1 MSLEHSQEL
10 NKKGKSGIFELA
22 KDGTV
27 FLDEIADLPL
37 NMQAKLLRVLQE
49 KEVRRVGG
57 EKTIK
62 INPRIISATNKDLE
76 KMVKEEKFREDLY
89 YRLNVVEIKIPPLRE
104 RKEDIGILLH
114 YFLDEMCRENG
125 KPRMSLSK
133 EAYKILENYRWKGN
147 IRELKN
153 TVENMVVL
161 SDSSIIEKDAIPS
174 YIVESAKNSTD
185 DEDYPLD
192 LTSAIE
198 KLEIKN
204 ITKALEMSKG
214 NKAKAA
220 KILNIPRTTLYYKL
234 DLYGIK

>member
-1 MSLEHSQEL
+1 
-10 NKKGKSGIFELA
+10 
-22 KDGTV
+22 
-27 FLDEIADLPL
+27 
-37 NMQAKLLRVLQE
+37 
-49 KEVRRVGG
+49 
-57 EKTIK
+57 
-62 INPRIISATNKDLE
+62 
-76 KMVKEEKFREDLY
+76 MVKEEKFREDLY

-104 RKEDIGILLH
+104 RKEDIAILLH
-114 YFLDEMCRENG
+114 HFLDEMCRENG
-125 KPRMSLSK
+125 KPRLTLSK

-161 SDSSIIEKDAIPS
+161 SDSSIIEKDDIPN

-192 LTSAIE
+192 LTSATE

-204 ITKALEMSKG
+204 ITKALEMSNG